1 MFGSARSLLGHE
13 DEIAD
18 ILARLRAGVRIEQ
31 LDAVRRHKDGHD
43 IDVSLT
49 ISTIQDRS
57 GADVGASTI
66 ARDVTEKK
74 ALTGR
79 LAASE
84 ELLRTTIEHA
94 PIGIALTSLDG
105 RWLRVNGALCEMTG
119 YSESDLLAL
128 DGRTLTHPEDRETS
142 VGQVERLLAGEID
155 RIDMEE
161 RYPPI

>member
-57 GADVGASTI
+57 GAAV
-66 ARDVTEKK
+66 
-74 ALTGR
+74 
-79 LAASE
+79 
-84 ELLRTTIEHA
+84 
-94 PIGIALTSLDG
+94 
-105 RWLRVNGALCEMTG
+105 
-119 YSESDLLAL
+119 AL
-128 DGRTLTHPEDRETS
+128 DARTLTHPEDRETS
-142 VGQVERLLAGEID
+142 VEQVERLLAGEID